1 MNVRPTARAQTFT
14 GGVIDEDVL
23 CAALLHDT
31 VEDTDTTFDEL
42 TQHFGARI
50 SNIVRE
56 CTDDK
61 ALSSVVRKEL
71 QVTNGPHKTH
81 EAKLVKLADKLY
93 NLRDLTRATPVG
105 WSEARVHEYF
115 KWASRVCCGLIGTH
129 ALLEAKVNQVLS
141 PHNVSIENPSH
152 K

>member
-1 MNVRPTARAQTFT
+1 MN
-14 GGVIDEDVL
+14 VL

-42 TQHFGARI
+42 TQHFGAHI
-50 SNIVRE
+50 TNIVRQV
-56 CTDDK
+56 TDDK
-61 ALSSVVRKEL
+61 ELSSAERKEM
-71 QVTNGPHKTH
+71 QVTNAPHKMH

-115 KWASRVCCGLIGTH
+115 KWSSRVCHGLIGTH
-129 ALLEAKVNQVLS
+129 ALLEAKVDQVLW
-141 PHNVSIENPSH
+141 VD
-152 K
+152 